1 MALKKRKQGQ
11 NEQYS
16 EFKIEFVP
24 VIEEESEFQKRKEI
38 VQLMITDMILRSKKR
53 GRPRNNEE
61 EFQNAA

>member
-24 VIEEESEFQKRKEI
+24 VIEEES
-38 VQLMITDMILRSKKR
+38 DMSVFFRFSTAELL
-53 GRPRNNEE
+53 
-61 EFQNAA
+61 